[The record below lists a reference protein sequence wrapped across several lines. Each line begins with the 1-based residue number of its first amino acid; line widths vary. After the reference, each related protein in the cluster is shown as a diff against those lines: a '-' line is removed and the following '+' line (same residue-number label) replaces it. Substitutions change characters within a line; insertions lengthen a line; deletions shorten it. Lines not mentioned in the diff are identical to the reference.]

1 MVSSRWSRAHVS
13 MTKALFVVVPVLA
26 LVVSSGAAV
35 ATHSALAID
44 EATGVINGA
53 EYAMFVPPAW
63 NGRLILYAHGFVD
76 PDAAIAL
83 PDAAPADVAPWVVQL
98 RETLLSAGYA
108 VAYSSYAENGW
119 AVKDGAARTH
129 ELRDL
134 FSSRFG
140 APTHVYV
147 MGRSLGGLITVF
159 LAENFPGAYQG
170 ALALC
175 GPLGGGRLET
185 DYIGNVRVLFDHFF
199 PGVIPGDVLHVPEM
213 EYSAD
218 SPVVKAIVAAILANP
233 QKAVALA
240 SVDQIK
246 LPYTTLGQL
255 VLSIVRP
262 IGYNIR
268 GTNDLLARTGG
279 QSPFGNVGVWY
290 TRLEVVDPFVNA
302 GVGRFAAQAGGLR
315 FLSDYYQTRG
325 TLAIPLLT
333 LHTTLDPDVPFFHE
347 RAYAKIVAAART
359 SKWLAQQSVQRYG
372 HCNVTPAEVATTLS
386 RLVSWAENGVKPAS
400 GDVTLDLAI
409 SSPDSATTSAVAAA
423 SAELTFDEAILSA
436 TTGLS
441 LP

>member
-26 LVVSSGAAV
+26 LVVSSGTAV

-108 VAYSSYAENGW
+108 VADSSYAENGW

-185 DYIGNVRVLFDHFF
+185 DYIGNV
-199 PGVIPGDVLHVPEM
+199 
-213 EYSAD
+213 
-218 SPVVKAIVAAILANP
+218 
-233 QKAVALA
+233 
-240 SVDQIK
+240 
-246 LPYTTLGQL
+246 
-255 VLSIVRP
+255 
-262 IGYNIR
+262 
-268 GTNDLLARTGG
+268 
-279 QSPFGNVGVWY
+279 GVWY
-290 TRLEVVDPFVNA
+290 TRLGVVDPFVNA

-347 RAYAKIVAAART
+347 RVYAKIVATART
-359 SKWLAQQSVQRYG
+359 AKWLTQQSVQRYG

>member
-1 MVSSRWSRAHVS
+1 
-13 MTKALFVVVPVLA
+13 MTKALFVVVPILA
-26 LVVSSGAAV
+26 LVVSSGPAV

-76 PDAAIAL
+76 PDAPIAL
-83 PDAAPADVAPWVVQL
+83 PDAAPADVAPWVVEL

-147 MGRSLGGLITVF
+147 MGRSLGGLIT
-159 LAENFPGAYQG
+159 
-170 ALALC
+170 
-175 GPLGGGRLET
+175 
-185 DYIGNVRVLFDHFF
+185 
-199 PGVIPGDVLHVPEM
+199 
-213 EYSAD
+213 
-218 SPVVKAIVAAILANP
+218 
-233 QKAVALA
+233 
-240 SVDQIK
+240 

-279 QSPFGNVGVWY
+279 QSPFGNVSVWY
-290 TRLEVVDPFVNA
+290 TRLGVVDPFVNA
-302 GVGRFAAQAGGLR
+302 GDGRFAAQAGGLR
-315 FLSDYYQTRG
+315 FLSDHYQTRG

-423 SAELTFDEAILSA
+423 SAELTFDEAILST

>member
-1 MVSSRWSRAHVS
+1 MVPRTREHDEGSFRRRPGTRA
-13 MTKALFVVVPVLA
+13 
-26 LVVSSGAAV
+26 
-35 ATHSALAID
+35 
-44 EATGVINGA
+44 
-53 EYAMFVPPAW
+53 
-63 NGRLILYAHGFVD
+63 GR
-76 PDAAIAL
+76 
-83 PDAAPADVAPWVVQL
+83 QL
-98 RETLLSAGYA
+98 RHRRRDALRARHRRSDRRHQRRGVRDVCPAGVERTADPLRARVRGPGRGDCPARRRARRRRAMGGPAQGNAPERGIRGGLLELRRERVGSEGRRRADA
-108 VAYSSYAENGW
+108 R
-119 AVKDGAARTH
+119 AARSLQQPLRSADARLRH
-129 ELRDL
+129 GSVAGRADHRVPGREL
-134 FSSRFG
+134 SRG
-140 APTHVYV
+140 VP
-147 MGRSLGGLITVF
+147 GRARAVRAARGRPPGDGLHR
-159 LAENFPGAYQG
+159 Q
-170 ALALC
+170 
-175 GPLGGGRLET
+175 
-185 DYIGNVRVLFDHFF
+185 RVLFDHFF

-218 SPVVKAIVAAILANP
+218 SPVVKAIVAAILENP

-290 TRLEVVDPFVNA
+290 TRLGVVDPFVNA

-359 SKWLAQQSVQRYG
+359 AKWLTQQSVQRYG